1 MCHVLLPF
9 PNEGGVDW
17 GCEQKGIERLVG
29 KEGGEINKLET
40 GCKINKQTN
49 TKFFNLKNKK
59 GK

>member
-49 TKFFNLKNKK
+49 TKFFNLKK
-59 GK
+59 